1 MKQIRFLF
9 AIVAITLAMSTTALA
24 QSADEPCS
32 IAYYYKVKWGYF
44 DEFLQ
49 LFKKN
54 HYPILK
60 AEVDQG
66 KLVSVKTYQPQ
77 FHGEGRAD
85 WHFLVVITYKNWAAV
100 KDTTGGNA
108 LVHKL
113 YPDQEKFRKEEQR
126 RFEILD
132 AHWDVPLSEIDLNK

>member
-1 MKQIRFLF
+1 ML
-9 AIVAITLAMSTTALA
+9 AVTATLAVSTTILA
-24 QSADEPCS
+24 QPIDGPYT
-32 IAYYYKVKWGYF
+32 IAYYYKVRWGYF

-54 HYPILK
+54 HYPVLK
-60 AEVDQG
+60 AEIDRG

-100 KDTTGGNA
+100 RDTTGGSA
-108 LVHKL
+108 LIKEL

-132 AHWDVPLSEIDLNK
+132 AHWDVPLSEVDSEK

>member
-1 MKQIRFLF
+1 MKRTLFLLL
-9 AIVAITLAMSTTALA
+9 IVMVALAVNAAALA
-24 QSADEPCS
+24 QSVDEPYT

-54 HYPILK
+54 HYPVLK
-60 AEVDQG
+60 AEVDRG

-100 KDTTGGNA
+100 RDTTAGSA
-108 LVHKL
+108 LVNKL
-113 YPDQEKFRKEEQR
+113 YPDQERFKKEEQR

-132 AHWDVPLSEIDLNK
+132 AHWDVPLNEVNLDK

>member
-1 MKQIRFLF
+1 MSRLT
-9 AIVAITLAMSTTALA
+9 ITVFVLLSILGSSRYAASQPANDPYT
-24 QSADEPCS
+24 

-54 HYPILK
+54 HYPVLK
-60 AEVDQG
+60 ADVERG
-66 KLVSVKTYQPQ
+66 KLLSVKAYQPQ

-85 WHFLVVITYKNWAAV
+85 WHFLVVLTYKNWAV
-100 KDTTGGNA
+100 IKDTAGGSATIN
-108 LVHKL
+108 KL
-113 YPDQEKFRKEEQR
+113 YPDQEKFKKEEQR

-132 AHWDVPLSEIDLNK
+132 AHWDVPLSEVNLEK

>member
-1 MKQIRFLF
+1 MNRIRISLVLIAAFLSIDTN
-9 AIVAITLAMSTTALA
+9 AYA
-24 QSADEPCS
+24 QVTNGPYT
-32 IAYYYKVKWGYF
+32 IAYYYKVRWGYF

-54 HYPILK
+54 HYPVLK
-60 AEVDQG
+60 ADVERG
-66 KLVSVKTYQPQ
+66 KLLSVKAYQPQ

-100 KDTTGGNA
+100 RDTVGA
-108 LVHKL
+108 SARILKL
-113 YPDQEKFRKEEQR
+113 FPDQEKFKKEEQR

-132 AHWDVPLSEIDLNK
+132 AHWDIPLSEVDLER

>member
-1 MKQIRFLF
+1 MKRTHFLF
-9 AIVAITLAMSTTALA
+9 VIAAIIVAINTNTLA
-24 QSADEPCS
+24 QSGDEPCS

-49 LFKKN
+49 LFKRN

-60 AEVDQG
+60 AEVYRG

-108 LVHKL
+108 LVNKL
-113 YPDQEKFRKEEQR
+113 YPDQEKFKKEEQR

-132 AHWDVPLSEIDLNK
+132 AHWDVPLAEINLEK

>member
-1 MKQIRFLF
+1 MKRTQFLF
-9 AIVAITLAMSTTALA
+9 VVAAITLAASATALG

-60 AEVDQG
+60 AGVDLG

-100 KDTTGGNA
+100 KDTTGGSE
-108 LVHKL
+108 LVNKL
-113 YPDQEKFRKEEQR
+113 YPDQEKFKKEEQR

-132 AHWDVPLSEIDLNK
+132 AHWDVPLNEINLDK